1 MISIIVA
8 ASQNNAIGKNNQ
20 LLWHISQDLKR
31 FKQLTTGKTIIMGRK
46 TFESLPNGALPNR
59 KNIVVTRNPQFNAP
73 NTLSV
78 NSLEQAFQVCN
89 AQEECFVIGGGDIY
103 QQAMLYANK
112 IYLTRIY
119 AHFEADTFFPQIDPL
134 QWQITKQE
142 NFEILNTNFL
152 KYSFFLYEKIE
163 SFS

>member
-89 AQEECFVIGGGDIY
+89 AQEECFVIGGGEIY

-119 AHFEADTFFPQIDPL
+119 DNFEADTFFTTIAPE